1 MATHPHLSRLPMN
14 YYDTLGISPAAD
26 ADEIKQA
33 YRELVEIHHP
43 DRMQTM
49 RPEVRERA
57 EAQLRLINE
66 AYNVLRH
73 PSERNRYDAALGT
86 TPPTPEVLFKPSGNP
101 AIARSKLQAKIVQ
114 LEQDIEQATT
124 RIADLR
130 PRMEGQEAADRRWE
144 RYLFVSIIS
153 GFPFVF
159 AGQYL
164 ANFAEASLMPQ
175 PAWMAFGLY
184 LLLCYA
190 AMFLMMLISGTG
202 LRKPGWMRLIGAP
215 IAAALAVATVILINM
230 PESFQIM
237 AVIWGYVTIVWE
249 NSGKFVAEGRDYIVS
264 AIYSVGEMEEKLMK
278 WKYEKRQLQ
287 AELAQI

>member
-1 MATHPHLSRLPMN
+1 MN
-14 YYDTLGISPAAD
+14 YYDTLGVSPSAG

-57 EAQLRLINE
+57 EGQLRLINE

-73 PSERNRYDAALGT
+73 PSERNRYDAAMSN
-86 TPPTPEVLFKPSGNP
+86 TPLPEVVFKPSGNP

-114 LEQDIEQATT
+114 LEQDIEHATT

-144 RYLFVSIIS
+144 RFLFVSIIS

-164 ANFAEASLMPQ
+164 ANLAESTLISEQ
-175 PAWMAFGLY
+175 AWLAFGLY
-184 LLLCYA
+184 VLLGYS
-190 AMFLMMLISGTG
+190 AMLLMMLISGTS
-202 LRKPGWMRLIGAP
+202 LKQPGWLRLIGAP
-215 IAAALAVATVILINM
+215 LAAGLAVASVIFINM
-230 PESFQIM
+230 PESFQLM
-237 AVIWGYVTIVWE
+237 AVTWGYVTIVWE
-249 NSGKFVAEGRDYIVS
+249 TSGKFVAEGRDYIVS

-278 WKYEKRQLQ
+278 WQYEKRQLQ
-287 AELAQI
+287 AELARI